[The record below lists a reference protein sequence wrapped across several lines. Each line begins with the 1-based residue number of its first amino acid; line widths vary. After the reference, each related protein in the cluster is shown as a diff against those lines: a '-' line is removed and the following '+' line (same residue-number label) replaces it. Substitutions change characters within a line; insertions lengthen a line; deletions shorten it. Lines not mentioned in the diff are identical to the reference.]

1 MATALAFIVK
11 NAQLIG
17 AIGSVVSGI
26 AQVRSSQA
34 EQVQYEMKARNE
46 EIKGR
51 IDAVNYKMQGAEVL
65 RNMERAMA
73 ASTARTAAGGLNPYA
88 SGESA
93 DLINTYSLN
102 VGIGDSNLARTN
114 AMLALDASKRNASQ
128 FRTAGK
134 YAVQYGTLAA
144 VANTATGL
152 SSLGQIGGAPTG
164 GGQAVQNSGNPFST
178 GG

>member
-1 MATALAFIVK
+1 MSATALQIF
-11 NAQLIG
+11 
-17 AIGSVVSGI
+17 GSIVSGL
-26 AQVRSSQA
+26 AQVRSAQA
-34 EQVQYEMKARNE
+34 EGVQYEMKARNE

-51 IDAVNYKMQGAEVL
+51 IDAVNYKMKGTEIL
-65 RNMERAMA
+65 RNMEKAMA

-102 VGIGDSNLARTN
+102 VGIGDSGLARTN

-144 VANTATGL
+144 VGNTSTGVGNAMA
-152 SSLGQIGGAPTG
+152 SG
-164 GGQAVQNSGNPFST
+164 GGPN
-178 GG
+178 

>member
-1 MATALAFIVK
+1 MAAALAFAVK
-11 NAQLIG
+11 HAKLIS
-17 AIGSVVSGI
+17 AIGSVVSGV

-51 IDAVNYKMQGAEVL
+51 IDAVNYKMQGAEIL
-65 RNMERAMA
+65 KNMERAMA

-93 DLINTYSLN
+93 DLINTYSMKT
-102 VGIGDSNLARTN
+102 GIGDSGMARTN

-134 YAVQYGTLAA
+134 YAVQYGTIAG
-144 VANTATGL
+144 VASTATGL

-164 GGQAVQNSGNPFST
+164 GATP
-178 GG
+178 

>member
-1 MATALAFIVK
+1 MSATALQIF
-11 NAQLIG
+11 
-17 AIGSVVSGI
+17 GSIVSGL
-26 AQVRSSQA
+26 AQVRSAQA
-34 EQVQYEMKARNE
+34 EGVQYEMKARNE

-51 IDAVNYKMQGAEVL
+51 IDAVNYKMKGTEIL
-65 RNMERAMA
+65 RNMEKAMA

-102 VGIGDSNLARTN
+102 VGIGDSGLARTN
-114 AMLALDASKRNASQ
+114 AMLALEASKRNASQ

-144 VANTATGL
+144 VGNMFTGTGKAMNT
-152 SSLGQIGGAPTG
+152 GGAPTTDG
-164 GGQAVQNSGNPFST
+164 GT
-178 GG
+178 

>member
-1 MATALAFIVK
+1 MAAALAFAVK
-11 NAQLIG
+11 HAKLIS
-17 AIGSVVSGI
+17 AIGSVVSGV

-51 IDAVNYKMQGAEVL
+51 IDAVNYKMQGAEIL
-65 RNMERAMA
+65 KNMERAMA

-102 VGIGDSNLARTN
+102 VGIGDSGLARTN

-144 VANTATGL
+144 IGNTMAGVGGAMD
-152 SSLGQIGGAPTG
+152 SGGAPTDG
-164 GGQAVQNSGNPFST
+164 GGG
-178 GG
+178 

>member
-1 MATALAFIVK
+1 MGSSLQI
-11 NAQLIG
+11 IG
-17 AIGSVVSGI
+17 TIVSGI
-26 AQVRSSQA
+26 AQIRSAQA
-34 EQVQYEMKARNE
+34 DQVQYEMKARNE

-51 IDAVNYKMQGAEVL
+51 IDAVNYKMQGSEIL
-65 RNMERAMA
+65 RNMEKAMA
-73 ASTARTAAGGLNPYA
+73 ASTARTAAGSLNPYA

-102 VGIGDSNLARTN
+102 VGIGDSGLARTN

-144 VANTATGL
+144 VADFGTSL
-152 SSLGQIGGAPTG
+152 SSFKGIGGAPTSSAPTTSPRPMG
-164 GGQAVQNSGNPFST
+164 RS
-178 GG
+178 

>member
-1 MATALAFIVK
+1 MGSSLQI
-11 NAQLIG
+11 IG
-17 AIGSVVSGI
+17 TIVSGI
-26 AQVRSSQA
+26 AQIRSAQA
-34 EQVQYEMKARNE
+34 DQVQYEMKARNE

-51 IDAVNYKMQGAEVL
+51 IDAVNYKMQGTEIL
-65 RNMERAMA
+65 RNMEKAMA

-102 VGIGDSNLARTN
+102 VGIGDSGLARTN

-144 VANTATGL
+144 AGNMFTGVGNAMG
-152 SSLGQIGGAPTG
+152 SGGAPTTDG
-164 GGQAVQNSGNPFST
+164 GT
-178 GG
+178 

>member
-73 ASTARTAAGGLNPYA
+73 ASTARTAAGNLNPYA

-102 VGIGDSNLARTN
+102 VGIGDSGLARTN

-144 VANTATGL
+144 VGNTMAGV
-152 SSLGQIGGAPTG
+152 
-164 GGQAVQNSGNPFST
+164 GQAVQNSGNPFST
-178 GG
+178 GGP

>member
-1 MATALAFIVK
+1 MGTALAFIAK
-11 NAQLIG
+11 NAQIIG
-17 AIGSVVSGI
+17 AIGSVVSGV

-51 IDAVNYKMQGAEVL
+51 IDAVNYKMQGAEIL
-65 RNMERAMA
+65 KNMERAMA

-93 DLINTYSLN
+93 DLINTYSMKT
-102 VGIGDSNLARTN
+102 GIGDSGMARTN

-128 FRTAGK
+128 FRAAGK
-134 YAVQYGTLAA
+134 YAVQYGTIAA
-144 VANTATGL
+144 IGTTAVGLGL
-152 SSLGQIGGAPTG
+152 SGLSGGAPTSNLAPKTSIRPLG
-164 GGQAVQNSGNPFST
+164 RPL
-178 GG
+178 

>member
-1 MATALAFIVK
+1 MAAAVPFLIKALPVISS
-11 NAQLIG
+11 
-17 AIGSVVSGI
+17 AISAV
-26 AQVRSSQA
+26 AKVRSSQA

-51 IDAVNYKMQGAEVL
+51 TDAVNYKNQGTAAL

-73 ASTARTAAGGLNPYA
+73 ASTARSAAGGLNPFA

-102 VGIGDSNLARTN
+102 IGVGDFGMARTN
-114 AMLALDASKRNASQ
+114 AMLALDASKRNANQ

-134 YAVQYGTLAA
+134 YAVQYGMMSAA
-144 VANTATGL
+144 ADTFTGFSQAL
-152 SSLGQIGGAPTG
+152 KTGGAPSGGAPTNG
-164 GGQAVQNSGNPFST
+164 
-178 GG
+178 

>member
-1 MATALAFIVK
+1 MSALQI
-11 NAQLIG
+11 IG
-17 AIGSVVSGI
+17 TIVSGI
-26 AQVRSSQA
+26 AQMRAAQA

-46 EIKGR
+46 EIRG
-51 IDAVNYKMQGAEVL
+51 
-65 RNMERAMA
+65 
-73 ASTARTAAGGLNPYA
+73 RTAAGGLNPYA

-102 VGIGDSNLARTN
+102 VGVGDSGLARTN

-144 VANTATGL
+144 VANTATGV
-152 SSLGQIGGAPTG
+152 
-164 GGQAVQNSGNPFST
+164 GQAVQNSGNPFST
-178 GG
+178 GGP

>member
-1 MATALAFIVK
+1 MASALQI
-11 NAQLIG
+11 IG
-17 AIGSVVSGI
+17 AIVSGI
-26 AQVRSSQA
+26 AQVRSAQA

-73 ASTARTAAGGLNPYA
+73 ASTARTAAGNLNPYA

-102 VGIGDSNLARTN
+102 VGIGDSGLARTN

-144 VANTATGL
+144 VANTATGV
-152 SSLGQIGGAPTG
+152 
-164 GGQAVQNSGNPFST
+164 GQAVQNSGNPFST
-178 GG
+178 GGP

>member
-1 MATALAFIVK
+1 MSAQAFQI
-11 NAQLIG
+11 IG
-17 AIGSVVSGI
+17 TIVSGI
-26 AQVRSSQA
+26 AQVRSAQA
-34 EQVQYEMKARNE
+34 EEVQYEMKARNE

-51 IDAVNYKMQGAEVL
+51 IDAVNYKMQGTEIL
-65 RNMERAMA
+65 KNMEKAMA

-102 VGIGDSNLARTN
+102 VGIGDSGLARTN

-134 YAVQYGTLAA
+134 YAVKYGTLAA
-144 VANTATGL
+144 IGNTMAGV
-152 SSLGQIGGAPTG
+152 GNAMGNKGAPTG
-164 GGQAVQNSGNPFST
+164 GGGGSSNSSPSGIV
-178 GG
+178 GAQ

>member
-1 MATALAFIVK
+1 MAAAVPFLIKALPVITS
-11 NAQLIG
+11 
-17 AIGSVVSGI
+17 AISGM
-26 AQVRSSQA
+26 AKVRSAQA
-34 EQVQYEMKARNE
+34 DQVQYEMKARNE

-51 IDAVNYKMQGAEVL
+51 IDAVNYKMQGTEIL

-73 ASTARTAAGGLNPYA
+73 ASTARSAAGGLNPFA

-102 VGIGDSNLARTN
+102 VGIGDSGLARTN

-128 FRTAGK
+128 FRSAGK

-144 VANTATGL
+144 VADFGT
-152 SSLGQIGGAPTG
+152 SLASFKGIGGKPTG
-164 GGQAVQNSGNPFST
+164 GSVANTSPSGT
-178 GG
+178 VGAQ

>member
-1 MATALAFIVK
+1 MRAA
-11 NAQLIG
+11 
-17 AIGSVVSGI
+17 
-26 AQVRSSQA
+26 QA

-65 RNMERAMA
+65 RNMEKAMA
-73 ASTARTAAGGLNPYA
+73 ASTARTAAGMLNPYA

-102 VGIGDSNLARTN
+102 VGIGDSGLARTN

-144 VANTATGL
+144 VANTATGV
-152 SSLGQIGGAPTG
+152 
-164 GGQAVQNSGNPFST
+164 GQAVQNSGNPFST
-178 GG
+178 GGP

>member
-1 MATALAFIVK
+1 MSALQI
-11 NAQLIG
+11 IG
-17 AIGSVVSGI
+17 TIVSGI
-26 AQVRSSQA
+26 AQMRAAQA

-46 EIKGR
+46 EIRGR
-51 IDAVNYKMQGAEVL
+51 IDAVNYRMQGAEVL
-65 RNMERAMA
+65 RNMEKAMA
-73 ASTARTAAGGLNPYA
+73 SSTARTAAGGLNPYA

-102 VGIGDSNLARTN
+102 VGVGDSGLARTN

-144 VANTATGL
+144 IGNTMAGVGGAMD
-152 SSLGQIGGAPTG
+152 SGGAPTDG
-164 GGQAVQNSGNPFST
+164 GGG
-178 GG
+178 

>member
-1 MATALAFIVK
+1 MSTTLAI
-11 NAQLIG
+11 IG
-17 AIGSVVSGI
+17 TIVSGI
-26 AQVRSSQA
+26 AQVRSAQA
-34 EQVQYEMKARNE
+34 EEVQYEMKARNE

-51 IDAVNYKMQGAEVL
+51 IDAINYKMQGTEIL
-65 RNMERAMA
+65 KNMEKAMA

-102 VGIGDSNLARTN
+102 VGIGDSGLARTN

-144 VANTATGL
+144 IGNTMAGVGGAMD
-152 SSLGQIGGAPTG
+152 SGGAPTDG
-164 GGQAVQNSGNPFST
+164 ATP
-178 GG
+178 

>member
-1 MATALAFIVK
+1 MSALQI
-11 NAQLIG
+11 IG
-17 AIGSVVSGI
+17 TIVSGI
-26 AQVRSSQA
+26 AQMRAAQA

-46 EIKGR
+46 EIRGR
-51 IDAVNYKMQGAEVL
+51 IDAVNYRMQGAEVL
-65 RNMERAMA
+65 RNMEKAMA
-73 ASTARTAAGGLNPYA
+73 SSTARTAAGGLNPYA

-102 VGIGDSNLARTN
+102 VGVGDSGLARTN

-144 VANTATGL
+144 VANTATGV
-152 SSLGQIGGAPTG
+152 
-164 GGQAVQNSGNPFST
+164 GQAVQNSGNPFST
-178 GG
+178 GGP